1 MNKRHTAARNRTSK
15 TSKQTTDTATLTAGK
30 YADRVLPSSAIFA
43 LVARLVQGK
52 ESEPFP
58 ESRYDLLLGG
68 ATASRYLAVAGGKLA
83 VYQSDGTQAV
93 STSLKEVR
101 VDRDHQR
108 FVLHM
113 GKQKFRIEE
122 AIGLQASRVP
132 SKVVGLNDGLN
143 PFLDI
148 LVKGGATVKR
158 PASVRAALW
167 YSTFIAIFLIILAVM
182 VVVNVNK

>member
-1 MNKRHTAARNRTSK
+1 MNKRHTAVRNHTSK
-15 TSKQTTDTATLTAGK
+15 TSKETTDTATLAAGK
-30 YADRVLPSSAIFA
+30 YADRVLPSGATFA

-58 ESRYDLLLGG
+58 QSRYDLLLGG
-68 ATASRYLAVAGGKLA
+68 AIYSRYLVVSDGKLA
-83 VYQSDGTQAV
+83 VCQSDGTQVIRV
-93 STSLKEVR
+93 SLGAVR

-122 AIGLQASRVP
+122 AIGLQDSHIP
-132 SKVVGLNDGLN
+132 SKVIGLNDGLN
-143 PFLDI
+143 PFLDVLI
-148 LVKGGATVKR
+148 KGGATVKR
-158 PASVRAALW
+158 PASLMAAIW
-167 YSTFIAIFLIILAVM
+167 YGAFIALFLIILAVM

>member
-1 MNKRHTAARNRTSK
+1 MNKRHAAARRHTSK
-15 TSKQTTDTATLTAGK
+15 TSKETTDTATLVTGE
-30 YADRVLPSSAIFA
+30 YADRVLPSQAAFA

-68 ATASRYLAVAGGKLA
+68 AIASRYLVVAGGKLA
-83 VYQSDGTQAV
+83 VYQSDGTQIIN
-93 STSLKEVR
+93 TSLKTVQ

-122 AIGLQASRVP
+122 AIGLQDSRVP

-158 PASVRAALW
+158 PASLRAAIW